1 MNFFIIQKFQ
11 TNVRWAWVHPTGSM
25 TSHFVH
31 FLMNYSFLVLK
42 HKTIYYIVCNK
53 ASNIFDSTTC
63 RPPVRLR
70 WWLLQLVPSP
80 FSTTNKDNIEIYLF
94 WYCSANH
101 VYFLVLQQESS
112 LLGLYGLILRHLLGN
127 TGKYSP
133 SCQTNMENQLFQ
145 YWPTSKDNTGSI
157 NFRNWECLYY
167 DSIRDIQWNIAWALG
182 KSLGL
187 RHLEIPHAKA
197 LFHLSS

>member
-1 MNFFIIQKFQ
+1 MLLSARRPSRSDEPPNVNNFKSSRGLQFLVKFIETFCGHSGLGYLFFKLLSRDTWRAQMHFVIIKNFQ

-31 FLMNYSFLVLK
+31 FFMNYSFLVLK
-42 HKTIYYIVCNK
+42 HLTIYYIVCNK

-94 WYCSANH
+94 
-101 VYFLVLQQESS
+101 
-112 LLGLYGLILRHLLGN
+112 
-127 TGKYSP
+127 
-133 SCQTNMENQLFQ
+133 
-145 YWPTSKDNTGSI
+145 
-157 NFRNWECLYY
+157 
-167 DSIRDIQWNIAWALG
+167 
-182 KSLGL
+182 
-187 RHLEIPHAKA
+187 
-197 LFHLSS
+197 